1 MTKYIEIVNDGLIE
15 PDAIS
20 LMGASTKDGK
30 STIGMFG
37 SGNKYA
43 LAYLLRKDIKL
54 RIFSGIDEILVEKLQ
69 REFRDKKFDVI
80 YINGEK
86 TSLTTQTGEKS
97 WELWMAIRE
106 FYANALDEGGA
117 AMTQSMNIN
126 PEPNKTKIYIDAK
139 HHEVLEFV
147 KNIRQY
153 FPSSSSILYEDENGR
168 VYDKLTESTHI
179 YRRGMPMF
187 DSRHT
192 SRYNYD
198 LKNVKLDENRKPMY
212 SWEIYENFWKFVFNM
227 KDLEIMEEIFVASG
241 AENSFEGSVSNIS
254 NIERTTNTNVKL
266 VADKLNAIPKEYAGM
281 LEPDELEMK
290 TMIPKK
296 VFVAIYG
303 EKELFGMKWLSHAG
317 AIKALEKTP
326 FQERMFKLAKDFFD
340 ECKFEIQ
347 GIYKVAKFENKQ
359 INAQVDHSSGEV
371 FISEEVF
378 EAGLQKLIETIIEE
392 SMHLKSGHTDK
403 TRGFQDALIK
413 EMVNIMKNAYAY
425 PI

>member
-54 RIFSGIDEILVEKLQ
+54 RIFSGIDEILVEKVQ

-126 PEPNKTKIYIDAK
+126 PEPNKTKIYIDVE

-153 FPSSSSILYEDENGR
+153 FPSSSTILYEDENGR

-179 YRRGMPMF
+179 YRRGMPMI

-192 SRYNYD
+192 SKYNYD

-212 SWEIYENFWKFVFNM
+212 SWEIDENFWKFVFNI
-227 KDLEIMEEIFVASG
+227 KDLDIMEEIFVASG
-241 AENSFEGSVSNIS
+241 AENSFEGSISNIS
-254 NIERTTNTNVKL
+254 TIERTTNANVKL
-266 VADKLNAIPKEYAGM
+266 VADKLNVIPKEYAGM
-281 LEPDELEMK
+281 LESHELEIK

-296 VFVAIYG
+296 VFAAIYG
-303 EKELFGMKWLSHAG
+303 EKELFGMKWLSYTG
-317 AIKALEKTP
+317 VIKVLEETP
-326 FQERMFKLAKDFFD
+326 FQERMFKLAQDFFD

-347 GIYKVAKFENKQ
+347 GTYKVARFENKQ

-371 FISEEVF
+371 FISEDVF
-378 EAGLQKLIETIIEE
+378 ETGLQKLIETIIEE
-392 SMHLKSGHTDK
+392 SMHLKSGHTDR
-403 TRGFQDALIK
+403 TREFQDALIK